1 MDSTKGEIMPK
12 IRSHSFVSSWRLT
25 MGRVL
30 ASVFLTGVMV
40 SQAASAVEDASAH
53 WWAVKPVER
62 PEVPLRAGDEWSQN
76 PIDRFVDRALQKA
89 DLTPSPKADRR
100 ELIRR
105 VYFDLI
111 GLPPSADAVEQ
122 FANDTNPKA
131 WSNLVEE
138 LLNSPHYGERWGQH
152 WLDVTRWAESD
163 GYRQDAFRPHAW
175 PYRDYV
181 VNSFNQDKR
190 YDQFVREQLAGD
202 EIAPDNPDVMIGTAY
217 LRNGIYEYNQRNV
230 EMHWELIVDELTSLT
245 GEVFMGVGIG
255 CAQCHD
261 HKFDPIPQEDYY
273 RLKAMLAPVSWKFDV
288 PLATPKQKRE
298 HERQLQVWLEATKDL
313 REQIDAIVEPQIK
326 ARQHA
331 ALIMFPEAIQ
341 AIFAMP
347 KEQRTPYQQQLMDLA
362 NIQVEYER
370 ERFDET
376 KSIKGEE
383 SEKLKQLRAALK
395 AYDYLKPASLTPA
408 FVASDVGR
416 NAPKV
421 LLKNRAGARDIDPGF
436 LSVLEPASLPIQ
448 SPAHGNTTGRRST
461 LAEWLTDEK
470 HPLTPRVIVN
480 RIWLKHFKDGLV
492 ASPNDFGEL
501 GKAPSHPE
509 LLDWLA
515 SEFLASGWSFK
526 HMHRLI
532 VHSSTYQQTARREPG
547 ARESETDPINR
558 LLWRYPP
565 QRLDAAQV
573 RDAMLTVSGELDRSL
588 GGPSVKGDRQ
598 RRSIYVR
605 KIRNTPDEILKGF
618 DSPTGFNSTP
628 VRDATT
634 TPGQALLLM
643 NGDWILK
650 RAQQFA
656 ELLRSTHG
664 DDVVAMVRE
673 ACQRCYGRHAGE
685 AETHM
690 AVTFLQD
697 NRAEGDSLV
706 DMCQMLLSSNEF
718 LYLH

>member
-1 MDSTKGEIMPK
+1 MLRLRLAKYESGW
-12 IRSHSFVSSWRLT
+12 RSRLGQVLTAFFLAMALVSS
-25 MGRVL
+25 
-30 ASVFLTGVMV
+30 
-40 SQAASAVEDASAH
+40 AASAAEATSAH
-53 WWAVKPVER
+53 WWAVKPVHR
-62 PEVPLRAGDEWSQN
+62 PDVPVRSGDDWSQN
-76 PIDRFVDRALQKA
+76 AVDRFVDRALHQA
-89 DLTPSPKADRR
+89 GLAPGPKAGRR

-111 GLPPSADAVEQ
+111 GLPPSPEAVESFVQ
-122 FANDTNPKA
+122 DTNPKA
-131 WSNLVEE
+131 WSNLIEE

-163 GYRQDAFRPHAW
+163 GYRQDAFRPNAW

-181 VNSFNQDKR
+181 VNSFNQDKP

-202 EIAPDNPDVMIGTAY
+202 ELDPDDPEVLIGTAY

-230 EMHWELIVDELTSLT
+230 QMHWELIVDELTSLT

-273 RLKAMLAPVSWKFDV
+273 RLKAMLAPVSWKFGV
-288 PLATPKQKRE
+288 PLATPGQKEE
-298 HERQLQVWLEATKDL
+298 HDRQLAVWMEATREV
-313 REQIDAIVEPQIK
+313 REQIDAIVEPKIK
-326 ARQHA
+326 AKQHA

-341 AIFAMP
+341 AIFDMP
-347 KEQRTPYQQQLMDLA
+347 KEDRTPYQQQLMDLA
-362 NIQVEYER
+362 NIQVDYER
-370 ERFDET
+370 ERFDEI

-383 SEKLKQLRAALK
+383 AEKLKELRKELK
-395 AYDYLKPASLTPA
+395 TFDHLKPASLTPA
-408 FVASDVGR
+408 FIASDVGKK
-416 NAPKV
+416 APKV
-421 LLKNRAGARDIDPGF
+421 LLKNRAGSRDIDPGF
-436 LSVLEPASLPIQ
+436 LSVLEPASLEID
-448 SPAHGNTTGRRST
+448 SPKQGNTTGRRT
-461 LAEWLTDEK
+461 KLAEWLTDKE

-515 SEFLASGWSFK
+515 SEFLHSGWSFK

-532 VHSSTYQQTARREPG
+532 LHSSAYQQTARREPG
-547 ARESETDPINR
+547 TKESEIDPLNR

-565 QRLDAAQV
+565 KRLDAAQV
-573 RDAMLTVSGELDRSL
+573 RDAMLKVSGVLDPSL
-588 GGPSVKGDRQ
+588 GGPSVKGNQ
-598 RRSIYVR
+598 LRRSIYVR
-605 KIRNTPDEILKGF
+605 KIRNTPDEVLKGF

-643 NGDWILK
+643 NGDWMLQ
-650 RAQQFA
+650 RARQFA
-656 ELLRSTHG
+656 EQLRSIHG
-664 DDVVAMVRE
+664 DDSTAMVQE
-673 ACQRCYGRHAGE
+673 AYQRCYGRNPNPE
-685 AETHM
+685 ETQM
-690 AVTFLQD
+690 ALSFLKDQ
-697 NRAEGDSLV
+697 NAEGDSLV
-706 DMCQMLLSSNEF
+706 DMCQMLLNSNEF

>member
-1 MDSTKGEIMPK
+1 MLRLRLDKYESGW
-12 IRSHSFVSSWRLT
+12 RSRL
-25 MGRVL
+25 GQVL
-30 ASVFLTGVMV
+30 TACFLATALNPSAASVAEET
-40 SQAASAVEDASAH
+40 SAH
-53 WWAVKPVER
+53 WWAVKPVHR
-62 PEVPLRAGDEWSQN
+62 PDVPVRSGDDWSQN
-76 PIDRFVDRALQKA
+76 AVDRFVDRALHQTGLA
-89 DLTPSPKADRR
+89 PGPKADRR

-111 GLPPSADAVEQ
+111 GLPPSPEEVESFVQ
-122 FANDTNPKA
+122 DTNPKA
-131 WSNLVEE
+131 WSNLVEA

-163 GYRQDAFRPHAW
+163 GYRQDAFRPNAW

-181 VNSFNQDKR
+181 VRSFNQDKP

-202 EIAPDNPDVMIGTAY
+202 ELAPDDPEVLIGTAY

-230 EMHWELIVDELTSLT
+230 QMHWELIVDELTSLT

-273 RLKAMLAPVSWKFDV
+273 RLKAMLAPVSWKFGV
-288 PLATPKQKRE
+288 PLATPGQKE
-298 HERQLQVWLEATKDL
+298 AHDRQLAVWMEATREV
-313 REQIDAIVEPQIK
+313 REQIDAIVEPKIK
-326 ARQHA
+326 AKQHA

-347 KEQRTPYQQQLMDLA
+347 KEERTPYQQQLMDLA

-370 ERFDET
+370 ERFDES

-383 SEKLKQLRAALK
+383 AEKLKELRKELK
-395 AYDYLKPASLTPA
+395 VFDHLKPASLTPG
-408 FVASDVGR
+408 FIASDVGKK
-416 NAPKV
+416 APKV
-421 LLKNRAGARDIDPGF
+421 LLKNRAGSRDIDPGF
-436 LSVLEPASLPIQ
+436 LSVLEPASLEVD
-448 SPAHGNTTGRRST
+448 SPKQGNTTGRRT
-461 LAEWLTDEK
+461 KLAEWLTDKE

-515 SEFLASGWSFK
+515 SEFLDSGWSFK

-532 VHSSTYQQTARREPG
+532 LHSSTYQQTARREPG
-547 ARESETDPINR
+547 TRESETDPLNR

-565 QRLDAAQV
+565 KRLDAAQV
-573 RDAMLTVSGELDRSL
+573 RDAMLKVSGVLDPSL
-588 GGPSVKGDRQ
+588 GGPSVKGNQ
-598 RRSIYVR
+598 LRRSIYVR
-605 KIRNTPDEILKGF
+605 KIRNTPDEVLKGF

-643 NGDWILK
+643 NGDWMLQ
-650 RAQQFA
+650 RARQFA
-656 ELLRSTHG
+656 EQLRSTHG
-664 DDVVAMVRE
+664 NVSTAMVQE
-673 ACQRCYGRHAGE
+673 AYQRCYARNPNPE
-685 AETHM
+685 ETQM
-690 AVTFLQD
+690 ALSFLKD
-697 NRAEGDSLV
+697 PNAEGDSLV
-706 DMCQMLLSSNEF
+706 DMCQMLLNSNEF

>member
-1 MDSTKGEIMPK
+1 MLRLRLDKYESGWQSRLGQVLTAFFLATALG
-12 IRSHSFVSSWRLT
+12 SS
-25 MGRVL
+25 
-30 ASVFLTGVMV
+30 
-40 SQAASAVEDASAH
+40 AASATEETSAH
-53 WWAVKPVER
+53 WWAVKPVLR
-62 PEVPLRAGDEWSQN
+62 PDVPVRSGDDWSQN
-76 PIDRFVDRALQKA
+76 AVDRFVDRALHQTGLA
-89 DLTPSPKADRR
+89 PGPKADRR

-111 GLPPSADAVEQ
+111 GLPPSPEAVESFVQ
-122 FANDTNPKA
+122 DTNPKA
-131 WSNLVEE
+131 WSNLIEE

-163 GYRQDAFRPHAW
+163 GYRQDAFRPNAW

-181 VNSFNQDKR
+181 VNSFNQDKP

-202 EIAPDNPDVMIGTAY
+202 ELAPDDPEVLIGTAY

-230 EMHWELIVDELTSLT
+230 QMHWELIVDELTSLT

-273 RLKAMLAPVSWKFDV
+273 RLKAMLAPVSWKFGV
-288 PLATPKQKRE
+288 PLATPDQQKE
-298 HERQLQVWLEATKDL
+298 HDRQLAVWMEATREV
-313 REQIDAIVEPQIK
+313 REQIDAIVEPKIK
-326 ARQHA
+326 AKQHA

-341 AIFAMP
+341 AIFDMP
-347 KEQRTPYQQQLMDLA
+347 KEERTPYQQQLMDLA

-370 ERFDET
+370 ERFDES

-383 SEKLKQLRAALK
+383 AEKLKELRKELK
-395 AYDYLKPASLTPA
+395 AFDHLKPASLTPA
-408 FVASDVGR
+408 FIASDVGKK
-416 NAPKV
+416 APKV
-421 LLKNRAGARDIDPGF
+421 LLKNRAGSRDIDPGF
-436 LSVLEPASLPIQ
+436 LSVLEPASLEID
-448 SPAHGNTTGRRST
+448 SPKQGNTTGRRT
-461 LAEWLTDEK
+461 KLAEWLTDK
-470 HPLTPRVIVN
+470 DHPLTPRVIVN

-515 SEFLASGWSFK
+515 SEFLHSGWSFK

-532 VHSSTYQQTARREPG
+532 LHSSAYQQTARREPG
-547 ARESETDPINR
+547 TKESETDPLNR

-565 QRLDAAQV
+565 KRLDAAQV
-573 RDAMLTVSGELDRSL
+573 RDAMLKVSGVLDPSL
-588 GGPSVKGDRQ
+588 GGPSVKGNQ
-598 RRSIYVR
+598 LRRSIYVR
-605 KIRNTPDEILKGF
+605 KIRNTPDEVLKGF

-643 NGDWILK
+643 NGDWMLQ
-650 RAQQFA
+650 RARQFA
-656 ELLRSTHG
+656 EQLRSTHG
-664 DDVVAMVRE
+664 DDSTPMVQE
-673 ACQRCYGRHAGE
+673 AYQRCYGRNPNPEE
-685 AETHM
+685 AQM
-690 AVTFLQD
+690 ALSFLKDQ
-697 NRAEGDSLV
+697 NAEGDSLV
-706 DMCQMLLSSNEF
+706 DMCQMLLNSNEF

>member
-1 MDSTKGEIMPK
+1 MLRLRLAKYESGW
-12 IRSHSFVSSWRLT
+12 RSRLGQVLTAFFLAMALVSS
-25 MGRVL
+25 
-30 ASVFLTGVMV
+30 
-40 SQAASAVEDASAH
+40 AASAAEATSAH
-53 WWAVKPVER
+53 WWAVKPVHR
-62 PEVPLRAGDEWSQN
+62 PDVPVRSGDDWSQN
-76 PIDRFVDRALQKA
+76 AVDRFVDRALHQA
-89 DLTPSPKADRR
+89 GLAPGPKAGRR

-111 GLPPSADAVEQ
+111 GLPPSPEAVESFVQ
-122 FANDTNPKA
+122 DTNPKA
-131 WSNLVEE
+131 WSNLIEE
-138 LLNSPHYGERWGQH
+138 LLNNPHYGERWGQH

-163 GYRQDAFRPHAW
+163 GYRQDAFRPNAW

-181 VNSFNQDKR
+181 VNSFNQDKP

-202 EIAPDNPDVMIGTAY
+202 ELDPDDPEVLIGTAY

-230 EMHWELIVDELTSLT
+230 QMHWELIVDELTSLT

-273 RLKAMLAPVSWKFDV
+273 RLKAMLAPVSWKFGV
-288 PLATPKQKRE
+288 PLATPGQKEE
-298 HERQLQVWLEATKDL
+298 HDRQLAVWMEATREV
-313 REQIDAIVEPQIK
+313 REQIDAIVEPKIK
-326 ARQHA
+326 AKQHA

-341 AIFAMP
+341 AIFDMP
-347 KEQRTPYQQQLMDLA
+347 KEDRTPYQQQLMDLA

-370 ERFDET
+370 ERFDEI

-383 SEKLKQLRAALK
+383 AEKLKELRKELK
-395 AYDYLKPASLTPA
+395 TFDHLKPASLTPA
-408 FVASDVGR
+408 FIASDVGKK
-416 NAPKV
+416 APKV
-421 LLKNRAGARDIDPGF
+421 LLKNRAGSRDIDPGF
-436 LSVLEPASLPIQ
+436 LSVLEPASLEID
-448 SPAHGNTTGRRST
+448 SPKQGNTTGRRT
-461 LAEWLTDEK
+461 KLAEWLTDKE

-515 SEFLASGWSFK
+515 SEFLHSGWSFK

-532 VHSSTYQQTARREPG
+532 LHSSAYQQTARREPG
-547 ARESETDPINR
+547 TKESEIDPLNR

-565 QRLDAAQV
+565 KRLDAAQV
-573 RDAMLTVSGELDRSL
+573 RDAMLKVSGVLDPSL
-588 GGPSVKGDRQ
+588 GGPSVKGNEL

-605 KIRNTPDEILKGF
+605 KIRNTPDEVLKGF

-643 NGDWILK
+643 NGDWMLQ
-650 RAQQFA
+650 RARQFA
-656 ELLRSTHG
+656 EQLRSIHG
-664 DDVVAMVRE
+664 DDSAAMVQE
-673 ACQRCYGRHAGE
+673 AYQRCYGRNPNPE
-685 AETHM
+685 ETQM
-690 AVTFLQD
+690 ALSFLKDQ
-697 NRAEGDSLV
+697 NAEGDSLV
-706 DMCQMLLSSNEF
+706 DMCQMLLNSNEF

>member
-1 MDSTKGEIMPK
+1 M
-12 IRSHSFVSSWRLT
+12 RRLFASL
-25 MGRVL
+25 VL
-30 ASVFLTGVMV
+30 AISLL
-40 SQAASAVEDASAH
+40 SQTATNSEETSAH
-53 WWAVKPVER
+53 WWAVKPVKR
-62 PEVPLRAGDEWSQN
+62 PQVPVREGDVWSQN
-76 PIDRFVDRALQKA
+76 PIDRYVDRALQQAHLSPSFKA
-89 DLTPSPKADRR
+89 GRR

-111 GLPPSADAVEQ
+111 GLPPSPEAVEH
-122 FANDTNPKA
+122 FVNDTHPKA

-152 WLDVTRWAESD
+152 WLDLTRWAESD
-163 GYRQDAFRPHAW
+163 GYRQDAFRPNAW

-181 VNSFNQDKR
+181 VNSFNQDKP

-202 EIAPDNPDVMIGTAY
+202 EISPDNPNVMIGTAY

-230 EMHWELIVDELTSLT
+230 QMHWELIVDELTSLT

-288 PLATPKQKRE
+288 PLATPRE
-298 HERQLQVWLEATKDL
+298 KKEHDRQMQIWLEATQDL
-313 REQIDAIVEPQIK
+313 REQIDAIVEPKIK
-326 ARQHA
+326 GVQHA
-331 ALIMFPEAIQ
+331 ALIKFPEAIQ
-341 AIFAMP
+341 DIFAMP
-347 KEQRTPYQQQLMDLA
+347 KEERTPYQQQLMDLA
-362 NIQVEYER
+362 NIQLEYER

-376 KSIKGEE
+376 KSIKGEDG
-383 SEKLKQLRAALK
+383 EKLKQLREAIK
-395 AYDYLKPASLTPA
+395 AYDHLKPASLTPA
-408 FVASDVGR
+408 FVASDVGQK
-416 NAPKV
+416 APKV
-421 LLKNRAGARDIDPGF
+421 LLKNRAGSRDIDPGF
-436 LSVLEPASLPIQ
+436 LSVLEPASLEIPSPKQ
-448 SPAHGNTTGRRST
+448 SNTTGRRSK
-461 LAEWLTDEK
+461 LAEWLTDKE

-515 SEFLASGWSFK
+515 SELLDSGWSFK

-532 VHSSTYQQTARREPG
+532 LHSSTYQQTARREPG
-547 ARESETDPINR
+547 ETEMKTDPLNR

-573 RDAMLTVSGELDRSL
+573 RDAMLSVSGELDRSL
-588 GGPSVKGDRQ
+588 GGPSVKGHQQ

-605 KIRNTPDEILKGF
+605 KIRNTPDEVLKGF

-628 VRDATT
+628 VRDTTT

-643 NGDWILK
+643 NSDWILK
-650 RAQQFA
+650 RAHQFA
-656 ELLRSTHG
+656 EQLRSVHG
-664 DDVVAMVRE
+664 DDSAAMVKE
-673 ACQRCYGRHAGE
+673 AYHRCYGRLPNPE
-685 AETHM
+685 ETRL
-690 AVTFLQD
+690 AVSFLRD
-697 NRAEGDSLV
+697 EHAEGDSLL
-706 DMCQMLLSSNEF
+706 DMCQMLLNSNEF

>member
-1 MDSTKGEIMPK
+1 MLLVRVFTNYP
-12 IRSHSFVSSWRLT
+12 RWRHSLGKLLGAIVLAGVLVSSAAI
-25 MGRVL
+25 VADE
-30 ASVFLTGVMV
+30 AST
-40 SQAASAVEDASAH
+40 H
-53 WWAVKPVER
+53 WWAVKPVHR
-62 PEVPLRAGDEWSQN
+62 PNVPVRSGDEWSQN
-76 PIDRFVDRALQKA
+76 AVDRFVDRALHQA
-89 DLTPSPKADRR
+89 GLTPGPKADRR

-111 GLPPSADAVEQ
+111 GLPPSREAVES
-122 FANDTNPKA
+122 FVRDKNPKA

-163 GYRQDAFRPHAW
+163 GYRQDAYRPNAW

-181 VNSFNQDKR
+181 VNSFNQDKP

-202 EIAPDNPDVMIGTAY
+202 ELAPDDPEVLIGTAY

-230 EMHWELIVDELTSLT
+230 QMHWELIVDELTSLT

-273 RLKAMLAPVSWKFDV
+273 RLKAMLAPVSWKFGV
-288 PLATPKQKRE
+288 PLATPGEKKE
-298 HERQLQVWLEATKDL
+298 YDRQLAVWMEATQDL
-313 REQIDAIVEPQIK
+313 REQIDAIVEPKIK
-326 ARQHA
+326 AKQHA

-341 AIFAMP
+341 AIFEMP
-347 KEQRTPYQQQLMDLA
+347 KEKRTPYQQQLMDLA

-370 ERFDET
+370 ERFDES
-376 KSIKGEE
+376 KSIKGEDG
-383 SEKLKQLRAALK
+383 EKLKKLRESLK
-395 AYDYLKPASLTPA
+395 EFDHLKPASLTPA
-408 FVASDVGR
+408 FIASDVGKE
-416 NAPKV
+416 APKV

-436 LSVLEPASLPIQ
+436 LSVLEPASLEIH
-448 SPAHGNTTGRRST
+448 SPKQGDTTGRRT
-461 LAEWLTDEK
+461 KLAEWLTDKE

-515 SEFLASGWSFK
+515 SEFLDSEWSFK

-532 VHSSTYQQTARREPG
+532 LLSSTYQQTARREPG
-547 ARESETDPINR
+547 IRESETDPLNR

-565 QRLDAAQV
+565 KRLDAAQV
-573 RDAMLTVSGELDRSL
+573 RDAMLKVSGVLDPSL
-588 GGPSVKGDRQ
+588 GGPSVKGDQ
-598 RRSIYVR
+598 LRRSIYVR
-605 KIRNTPDEILKGF
+605 KIRNTPDEVLKGF
-618 DSPTGFNSTP
+618 DAPTGFNSTP

-643 NGDWILK
+643 NGDWVMK
-650 RAQQFA
+650 RALQFA
-656 ELLRSTHG
+656 AELRSIHG
-664 DDVVAMVRE
+664 EDLTGIVHE
-673 ACQRCYGRHAGE
+673 AYQRCYSRTPDSE
-685 AETHM
+685 ESRV
-690 AVTFLQD
+690 AVAFLKEP
-697 NRAEGDSLV
+697 NTESDSLV
-706 DMCQMLLSSNEF
+706 DMCHMFLNSNEF